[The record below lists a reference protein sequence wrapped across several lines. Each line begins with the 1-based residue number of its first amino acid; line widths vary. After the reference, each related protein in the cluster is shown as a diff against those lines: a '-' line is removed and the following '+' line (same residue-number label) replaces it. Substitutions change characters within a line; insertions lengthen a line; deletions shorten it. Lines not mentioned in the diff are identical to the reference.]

1 MAANQFPKFDF
12 EALLKQFNV
21 PNLDAQAIMEAQQK
35 NIEALVAANQKIA
48 ENMQKIAEREQ
59 KIIQDALSN
68 WSAAAGGIGAGG
80 AGDDIGDRSARG
92 TEAAIKA
99 VEDGIRNMRSFAE
112 LVAQAQAESME
123 ILNKRMDE
131 GIRELRQ
138 QVTKAAGRSAKPKK

>member
-12 EALLKQFNV
+12 ESLLKQFNV

-68 WSAAAGGIGAGG
+68 WSAAAGGIG

>member
-1 MAANQFPKFDF
+1 MAANQFPMFDF

-68 WSAAAGGIGAGG
+68 WSAAAGGIGAG
-80 AGDDIGDRSARG
+80 DDIGDRSARG

-131 GIRELRQ
+131 GIKELRQ

>member
-21 PNLDAQAIMEAQQK
+21 PNVDAQAIMEAQQK

-59 KIIQDALSN
+59 QIVQAALSN
-68 WSAAAGGIGAGG
+68 WSAAAGDIGAGG
-80 AGDDIGDRSARG
+80 DIGDRSARG

-99 VEDGIRNMRSFAE
+99 IEDGIRNVRSFAE
-112 LVAQAQAESME
+112 LVAQAQAESMD

-131 GIRELRQ
+131 GIKELRQ